1 MSYSTQQDILDFVE
15 DNNVKFVRFAFCDIF
30 GTQKNIAVLAS
41 NLSKALEEGVCF
53 DGSSIAGFMHVEE
66 SDLVLRPD
74 LSTVTILPWR
84 PTEGR
89 VMQFFCDVEKP
100 DGAAFSGNC
109 RGFLRDVNRK
119 FKKLGLTCNVGTEC
133 EFYLFEKDDRG
144 HPTCI
149 PIDFG
154 GYFDVAPLDAGEN
167 LRRDICLTMEQMGM
181 APQHSH
187 HESGNGQNE
196 IDCRY
201 AGPLKTAD
209 NVMTFKQIVR
219 AIAMRNGL
227 HASFLPKPLP
237 QQAGSGLHIN
247 LSLYMDG
254 KNLFEG
260 DIAPDSIAGS
270 FMAGVLAHSRELTV
284 FTNPLPNSYQR
295 FGCDE
300 APRYVSWSRQNRS
313 QLVRIPMVK
322 GDNCRME
329 LRSPDPACNPYLA
342 IGLILAAGLD
352 GIEQRMVL
360 QPPVNRNLCDS
371 AEAKG
376 LGLETLPATLEEAVQ
391 VAEESEFLRRV
402 LPEGLSKRYFSEELK
417 RCAALRSAPDR
428 AEHERVYYFNAI

>member
-109 RGFLRDVNRK
+109 RGFLRDMNRK

-144 HPTCI
+144 RPTCI

-181 APQHSH
+181 SPQ
-187 HESGNGQNE
+187 
-196 IDCRY
+196 
-201 AGPLKTAD
+201 
-209 NVMTFKQIVR
+209 
-219 AIAMRNGL
+219 
-227 HASFLPKPLP
+227 
-237 QQAGSGLHIN
+237 
-247 LSLYMDG
+247 
-254 KNLFEG
+254 
-260 DIAPDSIAGS
+260 
-270 FMAGVLAHSRELTV
+270 
-284 FTNPLPNSYQR
+284 
-295 FGCDE
+295 
-300 APRYVSWSRQNRS
+300 
-313 QLVRIPMVK
+313 
-322 GDNCRME
+322 
-329 LRSPDPACNPYLA
+329 LR
-342 IGLILAAGLD
+342 
-352 GIEQRMVL
+352 
-360 QPPVNRNLCDS
+360 
-371 AEAKG
+371 
-376 LGLETLPATLEEAVQ
+376 
-391 VAEESEFLRRV
+391 
-402 LPEGLSKRYFSEELK
+402 
-417 RCAALRSAPDR
+417 
-428 AEHERVYYFNAI
+428 